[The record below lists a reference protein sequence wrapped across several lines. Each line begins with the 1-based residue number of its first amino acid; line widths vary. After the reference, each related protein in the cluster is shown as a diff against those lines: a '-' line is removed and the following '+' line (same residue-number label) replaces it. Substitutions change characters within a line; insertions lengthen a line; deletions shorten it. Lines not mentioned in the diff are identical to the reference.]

1 MSWGNGTAHVGG
13 EVLRSWSRIQRN
25 GLFVIVVRK
34 GRGRQRRGCVR
45 RSLRWKLTWS
55 LSIRHTDGLTCR
67 HCRPLTD
74 LLGWAFSSSSSFCSK
89 GDALSMCKS
98 QSGRRTNHIS
108 YIIEIIHS
116 CTMLMQNYC
125 VSHVEKWE
133 KRAKDSLM
141 QLWRSTY
148 QSPQTETL
156 QN

>member
-1 MSWGNGTAHVGG
+1 MNLGHGTAHVGG
-13 EVLRSWSRIQRN
+13 EVLRSGSRIQRY
-25 GLFVIVVRK
+25 GLFVIVVGK

-45 RSLRWKLTWS
+45 RSLRWKLNWS
-55 LSIRHTDGLTCR
+55 LSTRHTGGLTCR
-67 HCRPLTD
+67 HCRLLTD
-74 LLGWAFSSSSSFCSK
+74 LLGWVFSSSSFCSK

-98 QSGRRTNHIS
+98 QSGRRANHTS
-108 YIIEIIHS
+108 CIIEIIHS

-125 VSHVEKWE
+125 VSQKWE
-133 KRAKDSLM
+133 KRAIDSLM